1 MKTFSTIILFISV
14 KFLAAQTDPLP
25 LPLEGTWQMY
35 WTTFVQP
42 FSHGLYSQ
50 RLADTVSINDTLYYE
65 VLTFSFCG
73 DAIEPQVE
81 SYIRDDMG
89 KWYVR
94 QSLLEPEQ
102 LYFDFTLEVGDSI
115 ALSTCWGIL
124 PQPQILWVT
133 NIEEIIMYDGSTR
146 RMWTLAYDENADIP
160 FLGNTE
166 YWIEGIGHRYIGLI
180 HPLSFSC
187 LDLTTS
193 LHCFLDNGDR
203 KFPSE
208 EFQAGIDCCTPVGI
222 KENEDPVLS
231 LYPNPAQTHI
241 TVNSKSTILEIEI
254 LSLPG
259 KGILHFYPN
268 TANAAVD
275 IEGLAVGCYICKIK
289 MSNGEVFMRVVSKE

>member
-1 MKTFSTIILFISV
+1 MKTLFTIILFTFAKMIT
-14 KFLAAQTDPLP
+14 AQTDPLP
-25 LPLEGTWQMY
+25 LPTEGTWQMF
-35 WTTFVQP
+35 WTTYLPP
-42 FSHGLYSQ
+42 FSYGLYSE

-65 VLTFSFCG
+65 VLTFSYCG
-73 DAIEPQVE
+73 EAIEPEVQ

-89 KWYVR
+89 KWFVR
-94 QSLLEPEQ
+94 QSPLEPEQ

-133 NIEEIIMYDGSTR
+133 NIEEITMYDGSTR
-146 RMWTLAYDENADIP
+146 RMWTLAYDENSDIP
-160 FLGNTE
+160 FLGNIE

-187 LDLTTS
+187 IDLTTS

-208 EFQAGIDCCTPVGI
+208 EFPVGIDCCSPVGI
-222 KENEDPVLS
+222 EENEGAAMS
-231 LYPNPAQTHI
+231 LYPNPAQTRI
-241 TVNSKSTILEIEI
+241 TVNSKSLISEIEI

-268 TANAAVD
+268 TTNVVVD
-275 IEGLAVGCYICKIK
+275 IEALAAGC
-289 MSNGEVFMRVVSKE
+289 

>member
-1 MKTFSTIILFISV
+1 MFWFTY
-14 KFLAAQTDPLP
+14 LP
-25 LPLEGTWQMY
+25 
-35 WTTFVQP
+35 P
-42 FSHGLYSQ
+42 FSHGLYSE

-73 DAIEPQVE
+73 EAIEPEVQ

-94 QSLLEPEQ
+94 QSPSEPEQ

-115 ALSTCWGIL
+115 ALSTCWGLL

-133 NIEEIIMYDGSTR
+133 NIEEITMYDGSTR
-146 RMWTLAYDENADIP
+146 RMWTLAYDENSDIP

-180 HPLSFSC
+180 HPLSISC
-187 LDLTTS
+187 VDLTTS
-193 LHCFLDNGDR
+193 LHCFLDNSDR

-208 EFQAGIDCCTPVGI
+208 EFPEGIDCCTPVGI
-222 KENEDPVLS
+222 VENDIPMLTI
-231 LYPNPAQTHI
+231 YPNPAQSHI
-241 TVNSKSTILEIEI
+241 TLYSKSVISEIEI

-268 TANAAVD
+268 TTNVVVD
-275 IEGLAVGCYICKIK
+275 IENLALGCYICKIR
-289 MSNGEVFMRVVSKE
+289 MWNEEVFMRVVSKE